1 MSVYRRFLSVAL
13 LWLGLGSLQAMA
25 EELSAEVSL
34 ESQSLSMPEVGSALG
49 HGFERQEVL
58 QGIAH
63 YTTRVQVGPG
73 AYDVITLHRVVRESS
88 PGRPAPSP
96 RSVFMIH
103 GDAWNFTGAF
113 MASTL
118 STAVPA
124 DHSIALYL
132 AQQGVDV
139 WGIDLRWTHVP
150 MATQDFDFMKG
161 WNMGTHVQDVGQGLE
176 LARSVRIR
184 TGSGGGRMYLLG
196 WSRGALLGYAYL
208 SAETQRPSN
217 LHHVAGFIPVDMVLK
232 FGPEAA
238 QQKAW
243 ACERLAVALQ
253 AQQAGRAEGGLLG
266 PGAGVGVKFM
276 GDLATAAPDA
286 PTPLLPLP
294 LTNRQVA
301 LLGGAATFS
310 LFSPLQAA
318 VPGYHF
324 TAGQFS
330 AQGLPTALSHV
341 PEAFLFN
348 YLSQANPYQDFNEVV
363 EGELLMCDSKSLP
376 GVPSLPDLPYDDHL
390 AQVKVPVLYVGAAGG
405 FGQFGVHSTTLLGST
420 HVTVHMVQNLP
431 AEARVLDY
439 GHADLFLASD
449 ARERVWAPI
458 LAWMKHHY

>member
-1 MSVYRRFLSVAL
+1 MHMHHRLLSVAL
-13 LWLGLGSLQAMA
+13 LWLGLGSLQAVA
-25 EELSAEVSL
+25 EESSSELAVASPPQTML
-34 ESQSLSMPEVGSALG
+34 EVGQ
-49 HGFERQEVL
+49 GFQRQEVL
-58 QGIAH
+58 EGIAH

-73 AYDVITLHRVVRESS
+73 EHDVITLHRVVRESS
-88 PGRPAPSP
+88 AWRPAHAP

-150 MATQDFDFMKG
+150 LETQDFSFMAG

-176 LARSVRIR
+176 LARAVRQK
-184 TGSGGGRMYLLG
+184 TGSGAGRMYLLG

-208 SAETQRPSN
+208 NAETERPSD
-217 LHHVAGFIPVDMVLK
+217 LHHIAGFIPVDMVVK

-243 ACERLAVALQ
+243 ACERHGVARQ
-253 AQQAGRAEGGLLG
+253 AQLAGRLEGGLLG
-266 PGAGVGVKFM
+266 PGAGVGVKLM

-294 LTNRQVA
+294 LSNRQVA
-301 LLGGAATFS
+301 LLAGAATFS

-324 TAGQFS
+324 TAGQFNEL
-330 AQGLPTALSHV
+330 GLPGALSHV
-341 PEAFLFN
+341 SEPYFFN
-348 YLSQANPYQDFNEVV
+348 VLGQARPYQDFNEVV
-363 EGELLMCDSKSLP
+363 EGEALMCGSAEM
-376 GVPSLPDLPYDDHL
+376 PDLPYDDHL
-390 AQVKVPVLYVGAAGG
+390 SEVKVPVLYVGAAGG
-405 FGQFGVHSTTLLGST
+405 FGQFGVHSTTLLGSKD
-420 HVTVHMVQNLP
+420 VSVHLVGNDLP
-431 AEARVLDY
+431 AEARLLDY
-439 GHADLFLASD
+439 GHADLFLAGD

-458 LAWMKHHY
+458 LAWMKHR

>member
-1 MSVYRRFLSVAL
+1 MFHRLLSVAL
-13 LWLGLGSLQAMA
+13 VWLGLGSLQALA
-25 EELSAEVSL
+25 GESSTALSQ
-34 ESQSLSMPEVGSALG
+34 ESHALSMPEVGSVMG
-49 HGFERQEVL
+49 QGFQRQEVL
-58 QGIAH
+58 GGIAH
-63 YTTRVQVGPG
+63 YSTRVQVGPG
-73 AYDVITLHRVVRESS
+73 THDVITLHRVVRESS

-150 MATQDFDFMKG
+150 LETQNFDFMAG

-176 LARSVRIR
+176 LARVVRVK

-208 SAETQRPSN
+208 SAETQRPAA
-217 LHHVAGFIPVDMVLK
+217 LHHVAGFIPVDMVVK

-238 QQKAW
+238 QQQAW
-243 ACERLAVALQ
+243 ACQRLAVA
-253 AQQAGRAEGGLLG
+253 QQAKEAGRVEGGLLG

-276 GDLATAAPDA
+276 GDLASVAPDA

-310 LFSPLQAA
+310 LFAPLQAA

-330 AQGLPTALSHV
+330 EQGLPAALSHV
-341 PEAFLFN
+341 SEPFLFN
-348 YLSQANPYQDFNEVV
+348 YLSQARPYQDFNEVV
-363 EGELLMCDSKSLP
+363 EGETLMCGSDE
-376 GVPSLPDLPYDDHL
+376 LPYDDHL

-405 FGQFGVHSTTLLGST
+405 FGQFGVHSTTLLGSKD
-420 HVTVHMVQNLP
+420 VSVHMVQNLP

-458 LAWMKHHY
+458 LAWMKRH

>member
-1 MSVYRRFLSVAL
+1 M
-13 LWLGLGSLQAMA
+13 
-25 EELSAEVSL
+25 E
-34 ESQSLSMPEVGSALG
+34 
-49 HGFERQEVL
+49 
-58 QGIAH
+58 
-63 YTTRVQVGPG
+63 
-73 AYDVITLHRVVRESS
+73 
-88 PGRPAPSP
+88 
-96 RSVFMIH
+96 
-103 GDAWNFTGAF
+103 
-113 MASTL
+113 
-118 STAVPA
+118 
-124 DHSIALYL
+124 
-132 AQQGVDV
+132 
-139 WGIDLRWTHVP
+139 
-150 MATQDFDFMKG
+150 TQDFQFMGG
-161 WNMGTHVQDVGQGLE
+161 WNMGTHVQDVGQGME
-176 LARSVRIR
+176 LARAVRVK

-208 SAETQRPSN
+208 NAETQRPAA
-217 LHHVAGFIPVDMVLK
+217 LHHVAGFIPVDMVMK

-253 AQQAGRAEGGLLG
+253 AQQAGRVEGGLLG

-310 LFSPLQAA
+310 LFAPLQAA

-330 AQGLPTALSHV
+330 EQGLPVALSHV
-341 PEAFLFN
+341 SEPFFFR
-348 YLSQANPYQDFNEVV
+348 YLGQARPYQDFNEVV
-363 EGELLMCDSKSLP
+363 EGEQLMCDSDDD
-376 GVPSLPDLPYDDHL
+376 DLPYDDHL

-405 FGQFGVHSTTLLGST
+405 FGRFGVHSTTLLGSKD
-420 HVTVHMVQNLP
+420 VTIHLVQNLP
-431 AEARVLDY
+431 DAARLLDY